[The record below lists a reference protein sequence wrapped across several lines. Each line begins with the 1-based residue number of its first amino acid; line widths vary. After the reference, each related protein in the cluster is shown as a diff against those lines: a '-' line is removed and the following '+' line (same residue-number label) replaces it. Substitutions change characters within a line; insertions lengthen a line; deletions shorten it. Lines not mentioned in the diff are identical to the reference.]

1 MLSVR
6 HHLPQPGQPVRL
18 G

>member
-1 MLSVR
+1 VR